1 MASPKRRRVENSS
14 MIEDGPVPQDGNN
27 NCDDDRCTDDDRRT
41 DEACQQRQQ
50 QWHDLDQDYRRLT
63 VEYERLQNWLG
74 ELKTEEVALK
84 EALDQVE
91 SAARIDAVGQSRQKP
106 SHQQAID
113 RLAQA
118 LLQDDDDDDSDSDD
132 SNKSINDPK

>member
-1 MASPKRRRVENSS
+1 
-14 MIEDGPVPQDGNN
+14 MIEDGPVPQDGSVPQDGPFPQDGNK
-27 NCDDDRCTDDDRRT
+27 DDRRT
-41 DEACQQRQQ
+41 NEACQLRQQ

-118 LLQDDDDDDSDSDD
+118 LLQDDDDDDSVD
-132 SNKSINDPK
+132 SNKSIKAPK